1 MSDTSDTSDA
11 SDVSGAPLKP
21 PTLYDV
27 AFRAGVSHQT
37 VSRVVKGETNI
48 RADLRE
54 RIEAAIH
61 ELGYKPNMAARALA
75 STRRTRIAA
84 VIYDFLEIGPS
95 RILKGASDHAK
106 DSGYLLDI
114 VSLDPSDAS
123 TLEGALAVLD
133 PRDLA
138 GVLVIAPSDP
148 VLALIEQVGFSGPV
162 YIEPE
167 NTGVDLATAHN
178 QATAVLIDHL
188 LSLGHRRFFH
198 VAGPLAW
205 VAARARDNTY
215 LAMLA
220 DAGAESLGTLSGDWS
235 AESGYRAAM
244 SVPLDAGITAVVA
257 GNDQMALGV
266 MAALADR
273 GVRVPED
280 VSVAGFDDIPES
292 SYFRPALTT
301 VRLDF
306 EQHGRVIMGRL
317 LAQIAG
323 LDRPPLELPEPEL
336 IVRKSTA
343 ARG

>member
-1 MSDTSDTSDA
+1 MSET
-11 SDVSGAPLKP
+11 SGAPGKS

-27 AFRAGVSHQT
+27 ATLAGVSHQT

-54 RIEAAIH
+54 RIEAAIL

-84 VIYDFLEIGPS
+84 VVYDFLEIGPS
-95 RILKGASDHAK
+95 RILKGASDQAK
-106 DSGYLLDI
+106 DAGFLLDI

-123 TLEGALAVLD
+123 TLESALAVLD

-148 VLALIEQVGFSGPV
+148 VLALIQKVGFTGPV

-167 NTGVDLATAHN
+167 NAGADLEANRNRPTEI
-178 QATAVLIDHL
+178 LLDHL

-198 VAGPLAW
+198 IAGPLQW
-205 VAARARDNTY
+205 VAARARDDTY
-215 LAMLA
+215 LAVLK
-220 DAGAESLGTLSGDWS
+220 DAGAVSLGTLSGDWS
-235 AESGYRAAM
+235 AASGYEAAQE
-244 SVPLDAGITAVVA
+244 VPLDAGITAILA

-266 MAALADR
+266 MAALMDR

-280 VSVAGFDDIPES
+280 ISVAGFDDIPES

-306 EQHGRVIMGRL
+306 ERHGRVVMGRL

-323 LDRPPLELPEPEL
+323 LERPALELPSPEL

-343 ARG
+343 APR

>member
-1 MSDTSDTSDA
+1 MSESFEPSA
-11 SDVSGAPLKP
+11 APLKS

-27 AFRAGVSHQT
+27 ATRAGVSHQT

-54 RIEAAIH
+54 RIEAAIL

-84 VIYDFLEIGPS
+84 VVYDFLEIGPS
-95 RILKGASDHAK
+95 RILKGASDQAK
-106 DSGYLLDI
+106 DAGFLLDI

-148 VLALIEQVGFSGPV
+148 VIALIEQVGFSGPV

-167 NTGVDLATAHN
+167 ATGVDLATTPN
-178 QATAVLIDHL
+178 PATAVLVNHL
-188 LSLGHRRFFH
+188 LALGHRRFFH

-215 LAMLA
+215 LSMLR

-235 AESGYRAAM
+235 SASGYRAAQ
-244 SVPLDAGITAVVA
+244 SVPLDAGITAIVA

-273 GVRVPED
+273 GVNVPAD
-280 VSVAGFDDIPES
+280 ISVAGFDDIPES

-323 LDRPPLELPEPEL
+323 LERPAQELPVPEL
-336 IVRKSTA
+336 IVRNSTGP
-343 ARG
+343 RG